1 MAIALALFAALA
13 AIAPAT
19 ASATHFRYG
28 NLTWQKAGPSGGGA
42 TQVTFQYEQAWR
54 ASFFGG
60 NPAVGDVV
68 SNAEGCID
76 FGDGTDVCPM
86 YRVTFVDTAMDYLV
100 MHALAP
106 GSSSDPNVPHT
117 YTTAGPFRATTGGCC
132 TIGTVN
138 NTGDVHW
145 RVSALVDLARD
156 DESPSAR
163 VPPVVQLA
171 AGGVQSFAVT
181 ATDAGAE
188 TLRFRLTTAEES
200 CQCATPHP
208 PGLSIDSVTGRVSW
222 DTTGRDVGSGLWWTG
237 VVVEAV
243 VAGQVVSST
252 QVDYVIRV
260 VAPTLGRTAV
270 AQLVSGDVSIR
281 LPAGQSGA
289 PTGYVP
295 LTGMQVVPIGS
306 IVNARRG
313 RVALTTASSART
325 RVTRTQRAEFYGGI
339 FQIRQRRT
347 RSPTTDIL
355 LRSADFVRQCGRG
368 ADASAASAATGGLA
382 VAAQARRSRKVV
394 SRLWGNG
401 RGRFRTR
408 GRNSAATVRGTIWL
422 TEERC
427 DGTLTRVTRGVV
439 SVRDLRANRTV
450 TVRAGRSYLA
460 RAVRA
465 SLGTR
470 RP

>member
-1 MAIALALFAALA
+1 
-13 AIAPAT
+13 
-19 ASATHFRYG
+19 
-28 NLTWQKAGPSGGGA
+28 
-42 TQVTFQYEQAWR
+42 
-54 ASFFGG
+54 
-60 NPAVGDVV
+60 
-68 SNAEGCID
+68 
-76 FGDGTDVCPM
+76 
-86 YRVTFVDTAMDYLV
+86 
-100 MHALAP
+100 
-106 GSSSDPNVPHT
+106 
-117 YTTAGPFRATTGGCC
+117 
-132 TIGTVN
+132 
-138 NTGDVHW
+138 
-145 RVSALVDLARD
+145 
-156 DESPSAR
+156 
-163 VPPVVQLA
+163 
-171 AGGVQSFAVT
+171 
-181 ATDAGAE
+181 
-188 TLRFRLTTAEES
+188 
-200 CQCATPHP
+200 
-208 PGLSIDSVTGRVSW
+208 
-222 DTTGRDVGSGLWWTG
+222 
-237 VVVEAV
+237 
-243 VAGQVVSST
+243 
-252 QVDYVIRV
+252 
-260 VAPTLGRTAV
+260 
-270 AQLVSGDVSIR
+270 
-281 LPAGQSGA
+281 
-289 PTGYVP
+289 
-295 LTGMQVVPIGS
+295 MQVVPIGS

-355 LRSADFVRQCGRG
+355 VRSADFVRQCGRG